1 MTVWTPD
8 LVFKRGE
15 KVCSSQFNHNC
26 LWSKGK
32 RKDTEEKTYIRFR
45 VGRVNYH
52 PLVDLQW
59 CVKPP
64 CSFLFVNRKESS
76 QQQIVVPISGIPYQ
90 MSTYQLTEENTDFSY
105 RDKRHQSSMVT
116 SIGPQWRDNVRR
128 SRGGKVLFRRS
139 IYYVT
144 SLIKVNN
151 CAVMVILL
159 NNFFGH
165 FSEFSIDRAALSSS

>member
-26 LWSKGK
+26 LWTKRHWTENLHPFSGWQSKLSSSSPSPVVC
-32 RKDTEEKTYIRFR
+32 I
-45 VGRVNYH
+45 
-52 PLVDLQW
+52 
-59 CVKPP
+59 KPP

-139 IYYVT
+139 IYCVT

-165 FSEFSIDRAALSSS
+165 FSETSIDRAALSSS

>member
-45 VGRVNYH
+45 QSKLSSSSRSPMV
-52 PLVDLQW
+52 
-59 CVKPP
+59 CIKPP

-139 IYYVT
+139 IYCVS
-144 SLIKVNN
+144 SL
-151 CAVMVILL
+151 M
-159 NNFFGH
+159 
-165 FSEFSIDRAALSSS
+165 SQ